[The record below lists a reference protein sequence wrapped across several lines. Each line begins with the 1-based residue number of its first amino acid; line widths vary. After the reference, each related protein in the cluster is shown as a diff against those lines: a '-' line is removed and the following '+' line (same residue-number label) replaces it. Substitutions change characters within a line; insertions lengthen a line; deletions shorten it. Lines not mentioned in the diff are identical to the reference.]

1 MVTQYRCVS
10 CSLAFSLGWY
20 HHHAFDDG
28 YGSSTLAVC
37 TRCGA
42 QHRLALPISD
52 RGPAEFDLFDVHIVA
67 IPPPSRAST
76 MAQLRATAPMTL
88 AEARAAVDVRRV
100 GSRPNPIFGPI
111 QEYRLLLATYAT
123 EPPGEVEVQR
133 WSLEHP
139 IPVNQLK
146 CGKCGAA

>member
-88 AEARAAVDVRRV
+88 AEARAAVDALPFKVGATVERHEADPLRRAFEGAGATVDVRRV
-100 GSRPNPIFGPI
+100 GSRPNP
-111 QEYRLLLATYAT
+111 
-123 EPPGEVEVQR
+123 
-133 WSLEHP
+133 
-139 IPVNQLK
+139 
-146 CGKCGAA
+146 